1 MVREILLLP
10 FDFIPQNLNLL
21 LVLLVQASNPLLVV
35 FNLLFEL
42 LLMGLLQTLNGAT
55 QIVAA
60 LIVDFDN
67 ALELSVFVD
76 ELLKFVLQ
84 VLDL

>member
-10 FDFIPQNLNLL
+10 FDFIPQNLDLL
-21 LVLLVQASNPLLVV
+21 LVLLVQTSNPLLVAV
-35 FNLLFEL
+35 TLLFEL
-42 LLMGLLQTLNGAT
+42 LLMGLLQILNDKT

-60 LIVDFDN
+60 LIVNLDN
-67 ALELSVFVD
+67 ALELSVFID
-76 ELLKFVLQ
+76 ELLKFTLQ